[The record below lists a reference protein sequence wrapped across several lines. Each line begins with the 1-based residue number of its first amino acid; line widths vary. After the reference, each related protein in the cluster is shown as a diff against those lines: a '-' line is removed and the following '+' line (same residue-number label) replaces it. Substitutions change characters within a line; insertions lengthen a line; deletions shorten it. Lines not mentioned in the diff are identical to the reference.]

1 MTSSDPASTLLIFLR
16 SLLYGILE
24 GITEWLPV
32 SSTGH
37 LILLGQFLRLDVSP
51 DPVFNAEFAELFEV
65 LIQLGAIAAVA
76 LVYRRRLFGD
86 LLVPTQRKKGVRLW
100 SLIILA
106 TIPAALAGTVIDR
119 LTEAVTGKDI
129 HDLLFTPQVVSAAL
143 IVWGI
148 FFIAAEKRRVPGD
161 LLVSTENITPG
172 TAMKIGIFQTFSLI
186 PGTSRSG
193 STVLGGILSGLDR
206 STAAEFSFFMA
217 IPVMAGA
224 GLIKLVGFFDYLSV
238 SGAQIPANALISLT
252 VGTLTSFLV
261 SLPVIRFLTDL
272 VKKHSFIPFAVYRII
287 LGAAVLVY
295 SELF

>member
-37 LILLGQFLRLDVSP
+37 LILLGQLLELDVSP

-65 LIQLGAIAAVA
+65 VIQLGAIAAVA

-86 LLVPTQRKKGVRLW
+86 LFQPARRKNGIRRWL
-100 SLIILA
+100 LIILA
-106 TIPAALAGTVIDR
+106 TIPAACAGTVIDR
-119 LTEAVTGKDI
+119 LTEAVSGKDI
-129 HDLLFTPQVVSAAL
+129 HSLLYTPQVAAAAL

-148 FFIAAEKRRVPGD
+148 FFIAAEKRRTSRQILTSVEEIRPA
-161 LLVSTENITPG
+161 
-172 TAMKIGIFQTFSLI
+172 TALKIGTFQVFSLI

-193 STVLGGILSGLDR
+193 STVLGGMLSGLDR

-224 GLIKLVGFFDYLSV
+224 GLIKLVGFFNFIAE
-238 SGAQIPANALISLT
+238 SGAQIPANAMISLT
-252 VGTLTSFLV
+252 VGILTSFLV

-272 VKKHSFIPFAVYRII
+272 VKKHSFIPFAVYRIL

>member
-1 MTSSDPASTLLIFLR
+1 MTFSDPASSLLIFLR

-86 LLVPTQRKKGVRLW
+86 LLLPTQRKKGVRLW

-106 TIPAALAGTVIDR
+106 TIPAALAGTVLDR
-119 LTEAVTGKDI
+119 MTEAVTGKDI

-148 FFIAAEKRRVPGD
+148 FFVVAEKRRVPGN
-161 LLVSTENITPG
+161 LCVSTEDITPG
-172 TAMKIGIFQTFSLI
+172 TAMKVGIFQVFSLI

-224 GLIKLVGFFDYLSV
+224 SLIKIVGFFDFIAK
-238 SGAQIPANALISLT
+238 SGIPISSDAWITLA

-272 VKKHSFIPFAVYRII
+272 VRKHSFIPFAVYRIL
-287 LGAAVLVY
+287 LGAAILVY
-295 SELF
+295 SEIL